1 MNVDLFTAS
10 VFTAL
15 VGNVAGAVFIVDTI
29 LRRDHGPGRI
39 WAIAFLCGMATT
51 VAYSMWAAGLGGM
64 FPIAVGN
71 ALFVTTTAV
80 MWLGSRSFNQRR
92 IGLATAVT
100 VLGGLAVAGAVVF
113 EGPDGG
119 DWAGWLTMGIG
130 LVVFSALAAVET
142 LRAPMRRFGTA
153 AVLAAVFLV
162 MAAFYAARCV
172 AFVVAGPNSALFRE
186 AFGSVVANYLTVVL
200 TVVAVVVVSVL
211 RAAQVELRSFAWM
224 SSRGVTSDAI
234 LLAATLRAA
243 MTDVI
248 ERAGWRGE
256 LVATIAVRI
265 ADVPEIRTAF
275 GSDVAGDVVHHWRQS
290 VRRYAPS
297 FALVGEDASN
307 ALIVVTRAATAAE
320 ARRQAA
326 VIYRGVLESLGAV
339 TRAVIPS
346 VGVGVAL
353 TETVGY
359 DPEKLVHSARLA
371 AIESATS
378 VESSVLF
385 GGLAEAEPDPT

>member
-1 MNVDLFTAS
+1 MSVDLFTAS
-10 VFTAL
+10 LFTAL
-15 VGNVAGAVFIVDTI
+15 VGNVAGAVFIIDTI

-51 VAYSMWAAGLGGM
+51 VAYSMWAAGIGEML
-64 FPIAVGN
+64 PIAVGN

-92 IGLATAVT
+92 IGLASAVT
-100 VLGGLAVAGAVVF
+100 ILGALVVAGAVVV

-119 DWAGWLTMGIG
+119 DWAGWLTMGVS
-130 LVVFSALAAVET
+130 LVVFSTLAAVET

-153 AVLAAVFLV
+153 SVLAVVFVV
-162 MAAFYAARCV
+162 MAAFYLARCV
-172 AFVVAGPNSALFRE
+172 VFVVAGSDSALFLDV
-186 AFGSVVANYLTVVL
+186 FGSVVANYFTVVL

-224 SSRGVTSDAI
+224 SSRGVTSDGI
-234 LLAATLRAA
+234 LLAATLRTA
-243 MTDVI
+243 MADVI

-256 LVATIAVRI
+256 LVSTVAVRM
-265 ADVPEIRTAF
+265 ADLPEIRTAF
-275 GSDVAGDVVHHWRQS
+275 GADVAGDVLHHWRQS

-297 FALVGEDASN
+297 FALVGEDGADT
-307 ALIVVTRAATAAE
+307 LIVVTRAGTAAE

-346 VGVGVAL
+346 IGVGVAL

-359 DPEKLVHSARLA
+359 RSDALVESARRA
-371 AIESATS
+371 ASESATS

-385 GGLAEAEPDPT
+385 GGASESEPEQA

>member
-1 MNVDLFTAS
+1 MSVDLFTAS
-10 VFTAL
+10 LFTAL
-15 VGNVAGAVFIVDTI
+15 VGNVAGAVFIIDTI

-51 VAYSMWAAGLGGM
+51 VAYSMWAAGIGEML
-64 FPIAVGN
+64 PIAVGN

-92 IGLATAVT
+92 IGLASAVT
-100 VLGGLAVAGAVVF
+100 ILGALVVAGAVVV

-119 DWAGWLTMGIG
+119 DWAGWLTMGVG
-130 LVVFSALAAVET
+130 LVVFSTLAAVET

-153 AVLAAVFLV
+153 SVLAVVFVV
-162 MAAFYAARCV
+162 MAAFYLARCV
-172 AFVVAGPNSALFRE
+172 VFVVAGSDSALFLDV
-186 AFGSVVANYLTVVL
+186 FGSVVANYFTVVL

-224 SSRGVTSDAI
+224 SSRGVTSDGI
-234 LLAATLRAA
+234 LLAATLRTA
-243 MTDVI
+243 MADVI

-256 LVATIAVRI
+256 LVSTVAVRM
-265 ADVPEIRTAF
+265 ADLPEIRTAF
-275 GSDVAGDVVHHWRQS
+275 GADVAGDVLHHWRQS

-297 FALVGEDASN
+297 FALVGEDGADT
-307 ALIVVTRAATAAE
+307 LIVVTRAGTAAE

-346 VGVGVAL
+346 IGVGVAL

-359 DPEKLVHSARLA
+359 RSDVLVESARRA
-371 AIESATS
+371 ASESATS

-385 GGLAEAEPDPT
+385 GGVSESEPEQA

>member
-1 MNVDLFTAS
+1 MSVDLFTAS
-10 VFTAL
+10 LFTAL
-15 VGNVAGAVFIVDTI
+15 VGNVAGAVFIIDTI

-51 VAYSMWAAGLGGM
+51 VAYSMWAAGIGEML
-64 FPIAVGN
+64 PIAVGN

-92 IGLATAVT
+92 IGLASAVT
-100 VLGGLAVAGAVVF
+100 ILGALVVAGAVVV

-119 DWAGWLTMGIG
+119 DWAGWLTMGVG
-130 LVVFSALAAVET
+130 LVVFSTLAAVET

-153 AVLAAVFLV
+153 SVLAVVFVV
-162 MAAFYAARCV
+162 MAAFYLARCV
-172 AFVVAGPNSALFRE
+172 VFVVAGSDSALFLDV
-186 AFGSVVANYLTVVL
+186 FGSVVANYFTVVL

-224 SSRGVTSDAI
+224 SSRGVTSDGI
-234 LLAATLRAA
+234 LLAATLRTA
-243 MTDVI
+243 MADVI

-256 LVATIAVRI
+256 LVSTVAVRM
-265 ADVPEIRTAF
+265 ADLPEIRTAF
-275 GSDVAGDVVHHWRQS
+275 GADVAGDVLHHWRQS

-297 FALVGEDASN
+297 FALVGEDGADT
-307 ALIVVTRAATAAE
+307 LIVVTRAGTAAE

-346 VGVGVAL
+346 IGVGVAL

-359 DPEKLVHSARLA
+359 RSDALVESARRA
-371 AIESATS
+371 ASESATS

-385 GGLAEAEPDPT
+385 GGASESEPEQA

>member
-1 MNVDLFTAS
+1 MTIDLLTAS
-10 VFTAL
+10 LFTAL

-39 WAIAFLCGMATT
+39 WAIAFLCGMTT
-51 VAYSMWAAGLGGM
+51 TIAYSMWAAGISEMLTV
-64 FPIAVGN
+64 AVGN

-80 MWLGSRSFNQRR
+80 MWLGSRCFNQRP
-92 IGLATAVT
+92 IGSATAAT
-100 VLGGLAVAGAVVF
+100 VLSALIVAGAVIV

-130 LVVFSALAAVET
+130 LVVFSVLAAVET

-153 AVLAAVFLV
+153 AALAIVFLV
-162 MAAFYAARCV
+162 TAAFYLARCV
-172 AFVVAGPNSALFRE
+172 VFVVVGPGSTLFLE
-186 AFGSVVANYLTVVL
+186 AFGSVVASFFTVVL
-200 TVVAVVVVSVL
+200 TVVAVVVLSLL

-224 SSRGVTSDAI
+224 SSRGVNSDGI
-234 LLAATLRAA
+234 LLAATLRTA
-243 MTDVI
+243 MADVI
-248 ERAGWRGE
+248 ERARWRGE
-256 LVATIAVRI
+256 LVSTVAVRV
-265 ADVPEIRTAF
+265 ADLSEIRTAF
-275 GSDVAGDVVHHWRQS
+275 GADIAGDVLQHRRRS

-297 FALVGEDASN
+297 FALVGEDGED

-326 VIYRGVLESLGAV
+326 VIYRGVLEALGAV
-339 TRAVIPS
+339 SRAVIPS

-359 DPEKLVHSARLA
+359 RTEVLVSSARLA
-371 AIESATS
+371 ADQSATS

-385 GGLAEAEPDPT
+385 GGLAEAGQDQG

>member
-10 VFTAL
+10 LFTAL
-15 VGNVAGAVFIVDTI
+15 VGNVAGAVFIIDTI

-39 WAIAFLCGMATT
+39 WSIAFLSGMATT
-51 VAYSMWAAGLGGM
+51 VAYSMWAAGIGEML
-64 FPIAVGN
+64 PIAVGN

-92 IGLATAVT
+92 IGSATAVT
-100 VLGGLAVAGAVVF
+100 VLGALTVAGAVVV

-130 LVVFSALAAVET
+130 LVVFSTLAAIET

-153 AVLAAVFLV
+153 SVLAVVFLV
-162 MAAFYAARCV
+162 MAAFYLARCV
-172 AFVVAGPNSALFRE
+172 VFVVAGPGSALFLD
-186 AFGSVVANYLTVVL
+186 AFGSVVANFFTVIL
-200 TVVAVVVVSVL
+200 TVVAVVVISVL

-224 SSRGVTSDAI
+224 SSRGVTSDGI
-234 LLAATLRAA
+234 LLAPTLRTA
-243 MTDVI
+243 MADVV

-256 LVATIAVRI
+256 MVATVAVRM
-265 ADVPEIRTAF
+265 ADLPEIRTAF
-275 GSDVAGDVVHHWRQS
+275 GADVAGDVLHHWRQS

-297 FALVGEDASN
+297 FALVGEDEADT
-307 ALIVVTRAATAAE
+307 LIVVTRAATAAE

-359 DPEKLVHSARLA
+359 RPDALVQSARLA
-371 AIESATS
+371 AIDSATS

-385 GGLAEAEPDPT
+385 GGASEAEENPA

>member
-10 VFTAL
+10 LFTAL
-15 VGNVAGAVFIVDTI
+15 VGNVAGAVFIIDTI

-39 WAIAFLCGMATT
+39 WAIAFLCGMTT
-51 VAYSMWAAGLGGM
+51 TIAYSMWAAGVSEMLT
-64 FPIAVGN
+64 IAVGN

-92 IGLATAVT
+92 IGSATAVT
-100 VLGGLAVAGAVVF
+100 LLGALIVAGAVVI

-119 DWAGWLTMGIG
+119 DWAGWLTMGSG
-130 LVVFSALAAVET
+130 LVVFSTLAAIET

-153 AVLAAVFLV
+153 AVLATVFLV
-162 MAAFYAARCV
+162 TAAFYLARCV
-172 AFVVAGPNSALFRE
+172 VFVVAGPGSALFLDS
-186 AFGSVVANYLTVVL
+186 FGSIVANFFTVVL
-200 TVVAVVVVSVL
+200 TVVSVVVLSVL

-224 SSRGVTSDAI
+224 SSRGVNSDGI
-234 LLAATLRAA
+234 LLAATLRTA
-243 MTDVI
+243 MADVI
-248 ERAGWRGE
+248 QRAQWRGE
-256 LVATIAVRI
+256 LVSTVAVRV
-265 ADVPEIRTAF
+265 ADLSEIRTAF
-275 GSDVAGDVVHHWRQS
+275 GADVAGDVLQHWRQS

-297 FALVGEDASN
+297 FALVGEDGAD

-326 VIYRGVLESLGAV
+326 VIYRGVLEALGAV
-339 TRAVIPS
+339 SRAVIPS

-359 DPEKLVHSARLA
+359 RTEVLVQAARLA
-371 AIESATS
+371 AAQSATS

-385 GGLAEAEPDPT
+385 GGLSEAEQDPA

>member
-10 VFTAL
+10 LFTAL
-15 VGNVAGAVFIVDTI
+15 VGNVAGAVFIIDTI

-39 WAIAFLCGMATT
+39 WSIAFLCGMATT
-51 VAYSMWAAGLGGM
+51 VAYSMWAAGIGEML
-64 FPIAVGN
+64 PIAVGN

-80 MWLGSRSFNQRR
+80 MWLGSRSFNERR
-92 IGLATAVT
+92 IGSATAVT
-100 VLGGLAVAGAVVF
+100 VLGALTVAGAVVV

-130 LVVFSALAAVET
+130 LVVFSTLAAIET

-153 AVLAAVFLV
+153 AVLAVVFLV
-162 MAAFYAARCV
+162 MATFYLIRCV
-172 AFVVAGPNSALFRE
+172 VFVVAGADSPLFLD
-186 AFGSVVANYLTVVL
+186 AFGSVVANFFTVVL
-200 TVVAVVVVSVL
+200 TVVAVVVISVL

-224 SSRGVTSDAI
+224 TSRGVTSDGI
-234 LLAATLRAA
+234 LLAATLRTA

-248 ERAGWRGE
+248 ERARWRGE
-256 LVATIAVRI
+256 LVSTVAVRV
-265 ADVPEIRTAF
+265 ADLAEIRTAF
-275 GSDVAGDVVHHWRQS
+275 GADVAGDVLHHWRRS

-297 FALVGEDASN
+297 FALVGEDGAD
-307 ALIVVTRAATAAE
+307 ALVVVTRAATAAE

-326 VIYRGVLESLGAV
+326 VIYRGVLEALGAV
-339 TRAVIPS
+339 SRAVIPS

-359 DPEKLVHSARLA
+359 RTEVLVHSARVA
-371 AIESATS
+371 ADESATS

-385 GGLAEAEPDPT
+385 GGLSYAEQDPA

>member
-10 VFTAL
+10 LFTAL
-15 VGNVAGAVFIVDTI
+15 VGNVAGAVFIIDTL

-39 WAIAFLCGMATT
+39 WSIAFLSGMATT
-51 VAYSMWAAGLGGM
+51 VAYSMWAAGIGEML
-64 FPIAVGN
+64 PIAVGN

-92 IGLATAVT
+92 IGSATAVI
-100 VLGGLAVAGAVVF
+100 VLGALTVAGAVIV

-130 LVVFSALAAVET
+130 LVAFSTLAAIET

-153 AVLAAVFLV
+153 SVLAAVFLV
-162 MAAFYAARCV
+162 MAAFYLARCV
-172 AFVVAGPNSALFRE
+172 VFVVAGPDSALFLD
-186 AFGSVVANYLTVVL
+186 AFGSVVANFFTVIL
-200 TVVAVVVVSVL
+200 TVVAVVVISVL
-211 RAAQVELRSFAWM
+211 RAAQVELRSFAWI
-224 SSRGVTSDAI
+224 SSRGVTSDGI
-234 LLAATLRAA
+234 LLAATLRTATA
-243 MTDVI
+243 DVV

-256 LVATIAVRI
+256 MVATIAVRM
-265 ADVPEIRTAF
+265 ADLPEIRTAF
-275 GSDVAGDVVHHWRQS
+275 GADVAGDVLHHWRQS

-297 FALVGEDASN
+297 FALVGEDETDT
-307 ALIVVTRAATAAE
+307 LIVVTRAGTAAE

-359 DPEKLVHSARLA
+359 QPEALVQSARVA

-385 GGLAEAEPDPT
+385 GGTAEAEPDRA